1 MLKIDGLK
9 LYLLH
14 PCPIRRRGGN
24 SSSWQPQKPTN
35 SNRAPS
41 QKSLKNKNKKGFTTG
56 VGHDWGS
63 IIAWQAAAQSWEWD
77 QYQDQSGYI
86 DRLIILNGPHM
97 VILYQN
103 FYSRLID
110 FIHYRNLKSL
120 IRNPMSTFALSW
132 QKF

>member
-1 MLKIDGLK
+1 MVLITLLCQNGFNSEGLT
-9 LYLLH
+9 LGWASLRLRSLLRV
-14 PCPIRRRGGN
+14 ITFL
-24 SSSWQPQKPTN
+24 SS
-35 SNRAPS
+35 
-41 QKSLKNKNKKGFTTG
+41 LGFLVICI